1 MQKIS
6 NESFPQISYFFQLY
20 PEDSRRSKVMGIVL
34 GSVALGVLIG
44 YPAGGFLYDFVS
56 ESAPFIIISF
66 FLFIDLFLQL
76 TFFDFSNREVYF
88 LLNLKIL

>member
-1 MQKIS
+1 
-6 NESFPQISYFFQLY
+6 
-20 PEDSRRSKVMGIVL
+20 MGIVL

-66 FLFIDLFLQL
+66 FLFIDLALQL
-76 TFFDFSNREVYF
+76 TFFDFSNREVNF
-88 LLNLKIL
+88 HFIS